1 MWAWMILLVIF
12 GTALAGLTILAAKRG
27 RFGADESHGIQ
38 KVHRHWVPRLGGIPV
53 FVTFVLGCWLWDV
66 LGYLNQYAAFALMAC
81 SLPAFLGGLLEDM
94 SRKAGIGPRLLLTV
108 LAAVLGWFYLG
119 GQIRRLDVPF
129 VDSLLAGSALLSLM
143 FTVFAVTGVVHAI
156 NIIDGYNGLC
166 GFFSL
171 VAFCG
176 IGAIAAMVGDHSLA
190 QAALLAALSLIGFLF
205 WNYPMGRLFLGD
217 AGAYFIGFLIA
228 EFSILLVARNPGVS
242 PWCAL
247 LIVAYPVWETVFS
260 MLRRASAGGL
270 AQMGRADALH
280 LHHLV
285 YRRLIKNNQRNG
297 GHRDSVLRNAMTT
310 PYLLVLVLMCVIPAI
325 FFSEQPGILM
335 GFCLLFVVTYVFCY
349 RAIVRLRVPHWLVVR
364 RAATRWLAMRIRLL

>member
-1 MWAWMILLVIF
+1 MWAWMILLVLF
-12 GTALAGLTILAAKRG
+12 GTALAGLTIFAAKRG

-81 SLPAFLGGLLEDM
+81 SLPAFLGGLFEDM

-119 GQIRRLDVPF
+119 GQIRRLDVSF
-129 VDSLLAGSALLSLM
+129 VDTLLAGSAVLSLM

-171 VAFCG
+171 AAFCG
-176 IGAIAAMVGDHSLA
+176 IGAIAAMVGDYSLA

-228 EFSILLVARNPGVS
+228 EFSILLVARNPSVS

-260 MLRRASAGGL
+260 MLRRASVGGL

-285 YRRLIKNNQRNG
+285 YRRLIKNNQRNS

-310 PYLLVLVLMCVIPAI
+310 PYLMVLVLMCVIPAI

-335 GFCLLFVVTYVFCY
+335 GFCLLFVVSYVFCY
-349 RAIVRLRVPHWLVVR
+349 RTIVRLRVPRWLVVR
-364 RAATRWLAMRIRLL
+364 RVATRWLAMRIRLL

>member
-1 MWAWMILLVIF
+1 MWAWMILLVTF
-12 GTALAGLTILAAKRG
+12 GTAVAGLTIFAAKRW

-38 KVHRHWVPRLGGIPV
+38 KVHRHWVPRLGGVPV
-53 FVTFVLGCWLWDV
+53 FVTFVFGCWLWDL
-66 LGYLNQYAAFALMAC
+66 LGYLTQYAALALVVC
-81 SLPAFLGGLLEDM
+81 SLPAFLGGLFEDM

-119 GQIRRLDVPF
+119 GQIRRLDVSF
-129 VDSLLAGSALLSLM
+129 VDTLLASSAVLSLI

-171 VAFCG
+171 AAFCG
-176 IGAIAAMVGDHSLA
+176 IGAIAAMVGDYSLA

-228 EFSILLVARNPGVS
+228 EFSILLVARNPSVS

-325 FFSEQPGILM
+325 FFSEQPGVLM
-335 GFCLLFVVTYVFCY
+335 GFCLLFVVSYVFCY
-349 RAIVRLRVPHWLVVR
+349 RTIVRLRVPSWLVVR